1 MSDKKKHSGSYYRK
15 RRTKQSL
22 DEENQAAGL
31 KKFLSGNKSIA
42 SSCSSSTM
50 TTEPEPEVIEK
61 NPEANLN
68 KMVLK
73 TEVNL
78 NEMGLETE
86 ANENE
91 MDLEVFGNSPGPSL
105 SEVRFIYYKIRL
117 LYSY

>member
-1 MSDKKKHSGSYYRK
+1 
-15 RRTKQSL
+15 
-22 DEENQAAGL
+22 
-31 KKFLSGNKSIA
+31 
-42 SSCSSSTM
+42 
-50 TTEPEPEVIEK
+50 
-61 NPEANLN
+61 
-68 KMVLK
+68 MVLK
-73 TEVNL
+73 TEANL